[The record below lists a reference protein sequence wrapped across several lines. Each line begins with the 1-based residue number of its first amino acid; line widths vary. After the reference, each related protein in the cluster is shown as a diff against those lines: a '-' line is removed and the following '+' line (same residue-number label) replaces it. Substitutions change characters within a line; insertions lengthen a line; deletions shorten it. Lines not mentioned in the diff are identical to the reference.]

1 MKLLITNYKQLLL
14 ELQTPSNEKESFS
27 AQSVI
32 LRHLI
37 TGEINQTGHS
47 LFYKSN
53 SSTSLLISLCGSRS
67 DGNLVNKTK

>member
-47 LFYKSN
+47 LFCKSN
-53 SSTSLLISLCGSRS
+53 SSTSLLISLCGQMEI
-67 DGNLVNKTK
+67 